1 MHEFAMIVAMTARH
15 RILVVE
21 DDPALRR
28 MYRIA
33 LGFAGFTVV
42 EAEDGLS
49 ALQHLD
55 ERAPDL
61 VILDLMLPTVSGLI
75 VQQEIA
81 AHAHTRDIP
90 VVIVTGSAMNLDDV
104 PVPCVLRKPV
114 SPDELVNTVQ
124 SCLNSGASSGRA

>member
-1 MHEFAMIVAMTARH
+1 MPKFAMIEVMDGCH

-21 DDPALRR
+21 DDPAVRR
-28 MYRIA
+28 MYRTVLA
-33 LGFAGFTVV
+33 FAGYTVV

-55 ERAPDL
+55 DRIPDL
-61 VILDLMLPTVSGLI
+61 VILDLMLPTVSGFI

-81 AHAHTRDIP
+81 AHARTRDIP
-90 VVIVTGSAMNLDDV
+90 VVVVTGSEMNLDDL

-114 SPDELVNTVQ
+114 SPDQLVNTVQ
-124 SCLNSGASSGRA
+124 SCLGYGTGLRS

>member
-1 MHEFAMIVAMTARH
+1 M
-15 RILVVE
+15 VE
-21 DDPALRR
+21 DDAEVRR
-28 MYRIA
+28 MYRTA

-55 ERAPDL
+55 ERIPDL

-90 VVIVTGSAMNLDDV
+90 IVVVTGSAMNLDDLEV
-104 PVPCVLRKPV
+104 PFVLRKPV
-114 SPDELVNTVQ
+114 SPDQLVNTVQ
-124 SCLNSGASSGRA
+124 SCLDKPVSGATS

>member
-1 MHEFAMIVAMTARH
+1 
-15 RILVVE
+15 
-21 DDPALRR
+21 
-28 MYRIA
+28 MYRTA

-81 AHAHTRDIP
+81 AHVHTRDIP
-90 VVIVTGSAMNLDDV
+90 IVVVTGSAMNLDDL
-104 PVPCVLRKPV
+104 PVPCILRKPV
-114 SPDELVNTVQ
+114 SPDELVSTVQ
-124 SCLNSGASSGRA
+124 SCLSSGASNGKS

>member
-1 MHEFAMIVAMTARH
+1 MMVMMARH

-21 DDPALRR
+21 DDPAVRR
-28 MYRIA
+28 MYRTV

-49 ALQHLD
+49 ALQHLED
-55 ERAPDL
+55 RAPDL
-61 VILDLMLPTVSGLI
+61 VVLDLMLPTVSGFI

-90 VVIVTGSAMNLDDV
+90 IVVVTGSEMNLDKLA
-104 PVPCVLRKPV
+104 VPCILRKPI
-114 SPDELVNTVQ
+114 SPDELVNTVE
-124 SCLNSGASSGRA
+124 SCLSSGASTVRT

>member
-1 MHEFAMIVAMTARH
+1 MLVRH

-21 DDPALRR
+21 DDPAVRR
-28 MYRIA
+28 MYRTA

-42 EAEDGLS
+42 EAEDGLT

-55 ERAPDL
+55 DALPDL
-61 VILDLMLPTVSGLI
+61 VILDLMLPTVSGFI

-81 AHAHTRDIP
+81 AHPHTRGIP
-90 VVIVTGSAMNLDDV
+90 VVVVTGSEMELDDL

-114 SPDELVNTVQ
+114 SADELINTVH
-124 SCLNSGASSGRA
+124 SCLGYSNGVRG

>member
-1 MHEFAMIVAMTARH
+1 MDVMAGH

-28 MYRIA
+28 MYRVV
-33 LGFAGFTVV
+33 LGFAGFTVI

-55 ERAPDL
+55 DRMPDL
-61 VILDLMLPTVSGLI
+61 VILDLMLPTVSGFI

-81 AHAHTRDIP
+81 AHPRTRDIP
-90 VVIVTGSAMNLDDV
+90 VVVVTGSEMNLDYL
-104 PVPCVLRKPV
+104 PVPYVLRKPV
-114 SPDELVNTVQ
+114 SPDQLVNTVQ
-124 SCLNSGASSGRA
+124 SCLGYGTGLRT